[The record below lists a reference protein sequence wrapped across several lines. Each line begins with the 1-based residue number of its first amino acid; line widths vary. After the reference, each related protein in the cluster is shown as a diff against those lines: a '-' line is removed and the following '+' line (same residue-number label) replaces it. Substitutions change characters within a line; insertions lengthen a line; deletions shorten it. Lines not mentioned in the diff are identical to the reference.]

1 MKKSALLT
9 AALMF
14 LAILS
19 IVVPAFA
26 ATDWDT
32 FAAQMEKRDK
42 IKVTGEAVLNDMR
55 SIAPEGSEENLWRM
69 LWNGETRSRA
79 AAAVALVDRM
89 FPDGDPSRWQEVS
102 GFLPNRGVQ
111 PRQLVAM
118 DGLFVAVLA
127 LKELPDGVWGA
138 AYLLDNF
145 GKSGIGKVKFIDEIP
160 ADLKEAIAE
169 IVAETGI
176 PGDWSSSM
184 IRGRMPLLPSYRGA
198 ISRDTADSRNMQY
211 LDGYGALAANGRY
224 AWDRDNGYV
233 YDVVDGADDFW
244 IFR

>member
-1 MKKSALLT
+1 
-9 AALMF
+9 MF

-111 PRQLVAM
+111 PRQLVC
-118 DGLFVAVLA
+118 
-127 LKELPDGVWGA
+127 
-138 AYLLDNF
+138 
-145 GKSGIGKVKFIDEIP
+145 
-160 ADLKEAIAE
+160 
-169 IVAETGI
+169 
-176 PGDWSSSM
+176 
-184 IRGRMPLLPSYRGA
+184 
-198 ISRDTADSRNMQY
+198 
-211 LDGYGALAANGRY
+211 NGR
-224 AWDRDNGYV
+224 AFCGR
-233 YDVVDGADDFW
+233 ACT
-244 IFR
+244 